1 MGPTMFVDVSYS
13 SGVVC
18 SNQNMTALLYY
29 SPVTEGQYY
38 RPELQYSLR
47 SEWVHTPSEA
57 LGKSALI
64 FPGSSMSPGGIIF
77 PRSLKQKGWTRKTK
91 SVPLGYDT

>member
-1 MGPTMFVDVSYS
+1 MGPTMFVDVSYN

-18 SNQNMTALLYY
+18 SNQNMMALLYY
-29 SPVTEGQYY
+29 SLVTEGQYY
-38 RPELQYSLR
+38 RPELQYSSR

-57 LGKSALI
+57 

-77 PRSLKQKGWTRKTK
+77 PRESEAEGVD
-91 SVPLGYDT
+91 S